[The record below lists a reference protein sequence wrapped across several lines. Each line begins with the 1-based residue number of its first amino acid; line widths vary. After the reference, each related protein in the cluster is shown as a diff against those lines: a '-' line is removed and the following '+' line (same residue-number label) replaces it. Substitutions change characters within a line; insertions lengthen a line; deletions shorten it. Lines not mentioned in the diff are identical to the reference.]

1 MRHHEWKIIMALL
14 MIAAIY
20 ITFRYK
26 VLPSSGLTSE
36 SRVVVIDPGH
46 GGVDPGKIGINDALE
61 KEVNLNISFF
71 LKEELLEAGFQV
83 VMTRTEDV
91 GLYSET
97 DNNKKLA
104 DMKARCK
111 IIEESDADIVVSIHQ
126 NSFSTE
132 SVHGGQIFYY
142 HHSVEGKRLA
152 ECLQSAFK
160 QYVDETNDRVAKSND
175 NYYMLLHTPCPTVIA
190 ECGFLSNAAEAELL
204 CSEEYQKKIAAGIC
218 QGILTYFSEGKS

>member
-1 MRHHEWKIIMALL
+1 MRNRGWKLLMAVL

-26 VLPSSGLTSE
+26 VLPSSGPAQNG
-36 SRVVVIDPGH
+36 RVIVIDPGH

-61 KEVNLNISFF
+61 KEINLKISLY
-71 LKEELLEAGFQV
+71 LKEELEKEGYIV
-83 VMTRTEDV
+83 VLTREEDA
-91 GLYSET
+91 GLYAET
-97 DNNKKLA
+97 DANKKMA

-111 IIEESDADIVVSIHQ
+111 IIADSGADIVVSIHQ

-132 SVHGGQIFYY
+132 SVHGAQMFYY
-142 HHSVEGKRLA
+142 RHSTEGKRLA
-152 ECLQSAFK
+152 EILQNAFRE
-160 QYVDETNDRVAKSND
+160 YVDGDNNRAAKSND

-204 CSEEYQKKIAAGIC
+204 CSEEYQRSIAQGIC
-218 QGILTYFSEGKS
+218 MGIMEYFSEGK